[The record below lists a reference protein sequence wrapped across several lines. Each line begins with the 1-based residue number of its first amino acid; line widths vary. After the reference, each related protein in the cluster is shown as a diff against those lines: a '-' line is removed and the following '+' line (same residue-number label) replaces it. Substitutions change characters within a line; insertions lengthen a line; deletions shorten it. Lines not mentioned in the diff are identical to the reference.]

1 MVSASPKDRVVG
13 PWEGVKV
20 PPPPGEHPLV
30 RRAGK
35 LWRMGAAGART
46 LVSFYQLLWQQGMA
60 TLGSGT
66 GVPLPFVA
74 TPGVLRAAPSAHRSF
89 AHCTLSL
96 GAIKALGKRREA
108 TVNDMLLT
116 MLDMAVIRYLEDK
129 GQAPGTPLVA
139 DMPVALG
146 GGPGGN
152 RIALVQIPLGA
163 PDLDPVAR
171 LDAIKAKTQM
181 VKGQLHG
188 GTADGAML
196 HSVIARPA
204 ESVRGLG
211 MRDAPLLANRVVSNP
226 VGFTEKRYLMGAE
239 IELALPVSVVAPG
252 QVLNITGVN
261 YVDLYQIAFIAIAEA
276 VPDIEL
282 LAKYTEEALATLAA
296 SLGGEGRKRARR
308 IRATATRKRA

>member
-1 MVSASPKDRVVG
+1 
-13 PWEGVKV
+13 
-20 PPPPGEHPLV
+20 
-30 RRAGK
+30 
-35 LWRMGAAGART
+35 MGAAGART
-46 LVSFYQLLWQQGMA
+46 LMSFYRLLWQQGMA
-60 TLGSGT
+60 TLGSGP

-74 TPGVLRAAPSAHRSF
+74 TPGVLRAAPSANRSF

-96 GAIKALGKRREA
+96 GEIKALGKIRDA

-116 MLDMAVIRYLEDK
+116 MLDIAVIRYLEDK
-129 GQAPGTPLVA
+129 GEAPSAPLVV

-146 GGPGGN
+146 AGGPGGN

-163 PDLDPVAR
+163 PDLDPIAR

-196 HSVIARPA
+196 HSVIAHGLPSLF
-204 ESVRGLG
+204 EGLG
-211 MRDAPLLANRVVSNP
+211 MRDAPLLANLVVSNP

-261 YVDLYQIAFIAIAEA
+261 YVDRYQIAFIAIAEA

-282 LAKYTEEALATLAA
+282 LARYTEEALAALAA
-296 SLGGEGRKRARR
+296 SLGGESRKRARR
-308 IRATATRKRA
+308 IRPTAARKRA